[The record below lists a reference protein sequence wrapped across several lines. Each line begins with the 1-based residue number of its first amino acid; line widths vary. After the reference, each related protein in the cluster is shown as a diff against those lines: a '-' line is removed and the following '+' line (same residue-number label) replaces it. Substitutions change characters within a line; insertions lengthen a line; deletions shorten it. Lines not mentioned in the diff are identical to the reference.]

1 MQKMVQKQGHKIQ
14 RNSQPTLLPSHL
26 SSADTQK
33 QPLHEA
39 ACRGHATVTKQLIA
53 ASCNVDLQDK
63 KGCTLVES
71 DDDVDDSEDE
81 MVHPEGVFVCVSNL
95 FCVDH

>member
-1 MQKMVQKQGHKIQ
+1 MGQKQGHKIQ
-14 RNSQPTLLPSHL
+14 RIPQPTLLPSHL

-33 QPLHEA
+33 QPLHETA
-39 ACRGHATVTKQLIA
+39 YRGHVTVTKQLIA

-63 KGCTLVES
+63 KRCTFVES

-81 MVHPEGVFVCVSNL
+81 IVHPEGVFVCASNL
-95 FCVDH
+95 FCIDH